1 MNQQIRKVYNLKMDN
16 TNIYGHNNGMIDP
29 FKGRYY
35 GYTPEQAAKRAFS
48 QAFKMKELTYE
59 DNKIHT
65 ISLINKKDKIIYLY
79 ELERFKLQIPIIKN
93 LFNKEVVFN
102 FKNKVKL
109 IKLSQY
115 Y

>member
-1 MNQQIRKVYNLKMDN
+1 MNQQIRKIYNIKMDDN
-16 TNIYGHNNGMIDP
+16 ATYG
-29 FKGRYY
+29 KYY
-35 GYTPEQAAKRAFS
+35 GYSPNQAANKAFS
-48 QAFKMKELTYE
+48 QAFKMKELTYQ
-59 DNKIHT
+59 DNEKHY